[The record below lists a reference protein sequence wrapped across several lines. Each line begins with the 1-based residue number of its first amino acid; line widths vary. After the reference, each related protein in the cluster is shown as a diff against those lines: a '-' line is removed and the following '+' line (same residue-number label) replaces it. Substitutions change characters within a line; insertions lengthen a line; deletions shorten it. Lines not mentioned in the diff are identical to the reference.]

1 MNIKSPDVDYEK
13 LNFEEMDANPY
24 EIVIA
29 VSKKAREINGKI
41 HKYLGLDSNIKP
53 INLALKK
60 LESDDVHFVYNE
72 EEAKASPGDPSINK
86 E

>member
-1 MNIKSPDVDYEK
+1 MDIKNLDVDYEK
-13 LNFEEMDANPY
+13 QNFEEMGANPY

-29 VSKKAREINGKI
+29 VSKKAREINDRT

-60 LESDDVHFVYNE
+60 LESNDVHFVYNE
-72 EEAKASPGDPSINK
+72 EEAKVSPEDPSINK
-86 E
+86 